1 MQPGDLVFT
10 VARDDD
16 PLATS
21 VPRTLIALGERL
33 KAAFLSE
40 DKPGLPIVHV
50 ALAIN
55 KNHVVE
61 SVGGGVELTNLVE
74 DKRNAM
80 VFTCEDRYLAD
91 AAAYV
96 AKQFFVDVSTG
107 EINGEYSLWKAM
119 LSTFRRSSYDQGLEA
134 RINAS
139 VDIGVASFC
148 SEFVANAYEVG
159 NLYTSANIIPPPPVV
174 FFGRPE
180 TINPWELAVFC
191 DSNRRFKFTGFWEK
205 GKEVTL

>member
-21 VPRTLIALGERL
+21 VPRKLIGLGQRL

-40 DKPGLPIVHV
+40 DKPGAPIVHV

-55 KNHVVE
+55 NNHVVE
-61 SVGGGVELTNLVE
+61 SVGGGVALTNLVE

-80 VFTCEDRYLAD
+80 VFTCKDRSLAD

-96 AKQFFVDVSTG
+96 AKQFFVDASTG
-107 EINGEYSLWKAM
+107 EINGEYSLLKAM
-119 LSTFRRSSYDQGLEA
+119 RSTSESSSYDPGLEA

-139 VDIGVASFC
+139 VDIGAASFC

-159 NLYTSANIIPPPPVV
+159 NLYTSAIIIPPPPVV
-174 FFGRPE
+174 FFAHPK
-180 TINPWELAVFC
+180 TLNPWQLADFC
-191 DSNRRFKFTGFWEK
+191 ESNQRFSCTGFWEQ
-205 GKEVTL
+205 GEEVTF